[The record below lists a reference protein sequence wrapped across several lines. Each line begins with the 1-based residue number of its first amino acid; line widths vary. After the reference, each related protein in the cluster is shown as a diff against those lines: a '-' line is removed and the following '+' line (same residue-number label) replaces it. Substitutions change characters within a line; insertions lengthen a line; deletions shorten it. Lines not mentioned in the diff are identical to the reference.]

1 MEKKVIYIGDKE
13 YNVEIA
19 KTEEERRKG
28 LSGRKT
34 LDKDSGMLFIMPEV
48 TNDCSFWMKDTKIPL
63 DIIFIND
70 NNEVISVHSATPLST
85 KTITEDNVKYVL
97 EVNSNS
103 GIKRG
108 DDFDIIEDI
117 GDSDKMLV
125 LNPEGETQM
134 ELKGGERIFSRKSTK
149 VMIKKAKKAKSV
161 EDDPKKFESACKS
174 LGKYLFKELSAQD
187 NRSPEYVELKEDKK

>member
-125 LNPEGETQM
+125 LNPEGET
-134 ELKGGERIFSRKSTK
+134 
-149 VMIKKAKKAKSV
+149 
-161 EDDPKKFESACKS
+161 
-174 LGKYLFKELSAQD
+174 
-187 NRSPEYVELKEDKK
+187 